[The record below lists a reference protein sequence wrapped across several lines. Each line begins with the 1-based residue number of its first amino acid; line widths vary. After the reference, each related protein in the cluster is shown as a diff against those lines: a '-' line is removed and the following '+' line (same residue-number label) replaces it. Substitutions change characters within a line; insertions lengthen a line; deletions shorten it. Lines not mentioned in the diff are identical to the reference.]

1 MFINF
6 YRCFIP
12 LLFCLLLFS
21 LTGCSPEEN
30 DLLPPDVTFDGGVTT
45 PTAATTIPVSGTM
58 DPGSTVEVFVIGGG
72 DYTNLIQDTVLGIWS
87 FTLENLQ
94 AGTNIVQVQASDAV
108 GNSRIIQLS
117 ILVDLTGP
125 VTTIDQYPV
134 TAQAGIFTF
143 AGTVTEAASS
153 VFVELYDS
161 SVVPSLVVSGAASVD
176 ANVWRIDFGLGSLAD
191 GVYTVVATGTDRLG
205 NLSAAPAEQM
215 ITIDSSSAPFAITT
229 PAALPVVL
237 ADPINVAE
245 VLFIGNALPG
255 RTLMVSPSTTV
266 NQPDGGGNWDATVSG
281 LSAGKTVVT
290 FDIDNGSSVQ
300 QVLIVR
306 DLTAPTVVQWSSPS
320 LTTIEILFSETM
332 DPLTIDVD
340 NLLVVDSAQND
351 VAVNTVAADSS
362 NTIFTFTTD
371 SLVVGETYK
380 ATLQNS
386 LNTTIKDGRGNSF
399 AFSNLW
405 TFKKQL

>member
-21 LTGCSPEEN
+21 LPGCSPEEN
-30 DLLPPDVTFDGGVTT
+30 DLLPPDVAFDGGITT
-45 PTAATTIPVSGTM
+45 PTAATTIPISGTM
-58 DPGSTVEVFVIGGG
+58 DPGSTVEVFVTGGG
-72 DYTNLIQDTVLGIWS
+72 AYSNLIQDTVLGTWS
-87 FTLENLQ
+87 FTLDNLLEG
-94 AGTNIVQVQASDAV
+94 ANIVQVQASDVV

-143 AGTVTEAASS
+143 AGTVTEAVSTVNVDIFDSLSAS
-153 VFVELYDS
+153 VA
-161 SVVPSLVVSGAASVD
+161 SGAAFVD
-176 ANVWRIDFGLGSLAD
+176 ANVWTIDFDLSLLTN
-191 GVYTVVATGTDRLG
+191 GEYTVVATGTDRLG
-205 NLSAAPAEQM
+205 NLSAAPAEQI

-245 VLFIGNALPG
+245 VIFDGTASPG
-255 RTLMVSPSTTV
+255 STLTVPFSTSV
-266 NQPDGGGNWDATVSG
+266 HQPDGFGNWDVTRSG

-290 FDIDNGSSVQ
+290 FDIDNSSTVQ
-300 QVLIVR
+300 KVLIVR

-320 LTTIEILFSETM
+320 LTSIEILFSETM
-332 DPLTIDVD
+332 DPSTIDVD
-340 NLLVVDSAQND
+340 NLLVVDSAAND
-351 VAVNTVAADSS
+351 VAVNTVAADLS

-386 LNTTIKDGRGNSF
+386 LNSTIKDGRGNSF
-399 AFSNLW
+399 AVSNLW

>member
-1 MFINF
+1 MFLNF

-12 LLFCLLLFS
+12 MLFCLLLFS
-21 LTGCSPEEN
+21 LPGCSPEEN
-30 DLLPPDVTFDGGVTT
+30 DLLPPDVAFDGGVTT
-45 PTAATTIPVSGTM
+45 PTAATTIPISGTM
-58 DPGSTVEVFVIGGG
+58 DPGSTVEVFVTGGG
-72 DYTNLIQDTVLGIWS
+72 AYSNLIQDTVLGTWS
-87 FTLENLQ
+87 FTLDNLLEG
-94 AGTNIVQVQASDAV
+94 ANIVQVQASDVV

-143 AGTVTEAASS
+143 AGTVTEAVSS
-153 VFVELYDS
+153 VFVEVYDS
-161 SVVPSLVVSGAASVD
+161 SVVPFLVVSGAASVD
-176 ANVWRIDFGLGSLAD
+176 ANVWTIDFDLSLLSN
-191 GVYTVVATGTDRLG
+191 GEYTVVATGTDRLG
-205 NLSAAPAEQM
+205 NLSAASSEQM

-229 PAALPVVL
+229 PIALPVVL

-245 VLFIGNALPG
+245 VLFIGTTLPG
-255 RTLMVSPSTTV
+255 STLMVPFSTTV
-266 NQPDGGGNWDATVSG
+266 NQPDGGGTWDATLSG
-281 LSAGKTVVT
+281 LPAGKTVVT
-290 FDIDNGSSVQ
+290 FDIDNGSTVQ

-332 DPLTIDVD
+332 DPLTLGVD
-340 NLLVVDSAQND
+340 NLLVVDSAATD
-351 VAVNTVAADSS
+351 VAVNTVTVDSS

-371 SLVVGETYK
+371 ALVVGETYK

-386 LNTTIKDGRGNSF
+386 LNSTIKDGRGNSF
-399 AFSNLW
+399 AVSNLW